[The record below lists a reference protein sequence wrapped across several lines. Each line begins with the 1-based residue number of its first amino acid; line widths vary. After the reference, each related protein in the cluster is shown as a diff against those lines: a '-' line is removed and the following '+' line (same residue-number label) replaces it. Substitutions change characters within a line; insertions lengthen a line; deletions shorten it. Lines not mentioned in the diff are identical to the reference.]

1 MQVNVDTDIRSIYN
15 ILHLPI
21 YSDIQIFLLH
31 IYVYVAIKILKRG
44 HEFEEQGEIWEGM
57 KGETGNE
64 KCCN

>member
-31 IYVYVAIKILKRG
+31 IYVYVALKILKRG
-44 HEFEEQGEIWEGM
+44 HEFEEWGEIWEDM